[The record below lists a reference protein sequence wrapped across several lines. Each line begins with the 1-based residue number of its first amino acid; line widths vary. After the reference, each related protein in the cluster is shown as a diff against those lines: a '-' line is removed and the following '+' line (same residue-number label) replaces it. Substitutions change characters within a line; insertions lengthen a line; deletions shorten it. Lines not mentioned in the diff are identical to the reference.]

1 MPIPQDLSTGIPMPD
16 LRGAF
21 EDIRRRWGTVEKNIL
36 REPPKISIQEAS
48 RISLEGQKK
57 AARAATIDLPK
68 TIAGASPA
76 VNIYALIR
84 SSLAKDPEVKARIA
98 GNQLKNIE
106 SFGNLA
112 NEVMKDMFGG
122 RIVSAIEGGA
132 LPRKGEGWLE
142 SGTKGFLAP
151 ETIPLG
157 HLGGEIVRQTPVKN
171 PLVAGALGTML
182 EFISYDFAMGNL
194 TKRLSTTMKQSR
206 IGAIEKEIN
215 NFVEQAT
222 PTVKQGLEKQGRF
235 PVGWDEA
242 DKVGKTKEFLNRT
255 VAEYVTRNKDAQRRV
270 LGNAST
276 RIGKFR
282 SLLSEAGEFH
292 LGRGNKALA
301 KGKITKGMLRDW
313 LEAAFSGNTD
323 AVGLLKQYSAVQPE
337 EFTRQMVQ
345 SGWEQDDLTDLF
357 TQFEPEQGLL
367 KGKLISPQAQNINQK
382 LFGPEEPTEIIAK
395 QKKQR
400 PSLPGSVEKKVG
412 KIIGETA
419 KEPDFYTE
427 EGTPPFS
434 LGLEGESPALDITR
448 LTTPE
453 RVDEAITKLE
463 DIDFK
468 TKNKT
473 PQMNENIST
482 LYNMLEQHKLKLS
495 GAGMPEIV
503 QPGAVPQGKQGIAE
517 ADASLK
523 AEAKK
528 YKTAE
533 EFVGIKTVGLN
544 EKSNVA
550 PALKTSD
557 GKIYTGTDHGDIL
570 NKLVDEGIIDEAD
583 LGKTGTISGWRIKGT
598 KDFIDEKY
606 LMYTPGKEKAPTILE
621 GYKSHLTALWHEAQ
635 NIKRSK
641 LSENQK
647 VIREFR
653 ANVGAIDPKKL
664 SGYSVQDF
672 REFGLGHKLRKG
684 GRALD
689 DLAYSLRSEERRV

>member
-122 RIVSAIEGGA
+122 RIVNAIEGGA

-194 TKRLSTTMKQSR
+194 TKRLSRTMKQSR
-206 IGAIEKEIN
+206 TEAIEREVNI
-215 NFVEQAT
+215 FVEQAT
-222 PTVKQGLEKQGRF
+222 PAVKQGLEKQRRF
-235 PVGWDEA
+235 PAEFNEA
-242 DKVGKTKEFLNRT
+242 DKTGKTKEFLNRV
-255 VAEYVTRNKDAQRRV
+255 VAEYRTKNKVAFEREA
-270 LGNAST
+270 LGDVNK
-276 RIGKFR
+276 RLKKFR

-313 LEAAFSGNTD
+313 LEAAFSGNVD
-323 AVGLLKQYSAVQPE
+323 AVGLLKQYSAIQPE

-345 SGWEQDDLTDLF
+345 SGWEQDELTDLF
-357 TQFEPEQGLL
+357 AQFEPEQGLL

-382 LFGPEEPTEIIAK
+382 LFGPEEPTEI
-395 QKKQR
+395 
-400 PSLPGSVEKKVG
+400 
-412 KIIGETA
+412 
-419 KEPDFYTE
+419 
-427 EGTPPFS
+427 
-434 LGLEGESPALDITR
+434 
-448 LTTPE
+448 
-453 RVDEAITKLE
+453 
-463 DIDFK
+463 
-468 TKNKT
+468 
-473 PQMNENIST
+473 
-482 LYNMLEQHKLKLS
+482 
-495 GAGMPEIV
+495 
-503 QPGAVPQGKQGIAE
+503 
-517 ADASLK
+517 
-523 AEAKK
+523 
-528 YKTAE
+528 
-533 EFVGIKTVGLN
+533 
-544 EKSNVA
+544 
-550 PALKTSD
+550 
-557 GKIYTGTDHGDIL
+557 
-570 NKLVDEGIIDEAD
+570 
-583 LGKTGTISGWRIKGT
+583 
-598 KDFIDEKY
+598 
-606 LMYTPGKEKAPTILE
+606 
-621 GYKSHLTALWHEAQ
+621 
-635 NIKRSK
+635 
-641 LSENQK
+641 
-647 VIREFR
+647 
-653 ANVGAIDPKKL
+653 
-664 SGYSVQDF
+664 
-672 REFGLGHKLRKG
+672 
-684 GRALD
+684 GRA
-689 DLAYSLRSEERRV
+689 